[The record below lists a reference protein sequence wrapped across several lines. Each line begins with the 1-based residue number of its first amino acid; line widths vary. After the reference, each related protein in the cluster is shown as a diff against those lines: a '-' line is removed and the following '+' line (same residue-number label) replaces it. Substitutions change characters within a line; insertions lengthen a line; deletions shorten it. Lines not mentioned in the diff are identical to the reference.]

1 MVQHML
7 HDVPHPPP
15 TSSNPIQQCFLGYT
29 LHFTV
34 FRDTDDVWDRH
45 RRDADYYPRVFSLL
59 VDQLEICAKEDN
71 ATRFITTYKDED
83 FTVDLIGAH
92 EFILRIWEKWDRDGK
107 VRRFRIIPEKYS

>member
-7 HDVPHPPP
+7 HDVPHP
-15 TSSNPIQQCFLGYT
+15 SNPIQHYFLGSALY
-29 LHFTV
+29 FCA
-34 FRDTDDVWDRH
+34 FRNTDVWDRH

-59 VDQLEICAKEDN
+59 LDQLEICAKDDN
-71 ATRFITTYKDED
+71 VTRFITTYKDED

-107 VRRFRIIPEKYS
+107 NRRFRIIPEKYS

>member
-7 HDVPHPPP
+7 HDVLP
-15 TSSNPIQQCFLGYT
+15 TTPSSIQLYLLGLQYQP
-29 LHFTV
+29 LDC
-34 FRDTDDVWDRH
+34 DTDNVAGDRH

-59 VDQLEICAKEDN
+59 LDQLEICAKDDN
-71 ATRFITTYKDED
+71 VTRFVTNYKDEE

-107 VRRFRIIPEKYS
+107 VRRFRIIPDKYS